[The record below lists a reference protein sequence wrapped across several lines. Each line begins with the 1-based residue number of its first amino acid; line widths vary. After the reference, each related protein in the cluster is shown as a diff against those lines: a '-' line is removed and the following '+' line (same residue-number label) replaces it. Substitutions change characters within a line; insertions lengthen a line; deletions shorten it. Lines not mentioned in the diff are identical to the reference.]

1 MGFELT
7 LAVLVVVFRGF
18 GVGRSAGM
26 EALRRQ
32 IRALQLLSEGSGSRP
47 DVQKSTA
54 DTLLE
59 SESNS
64 GLLWPTSEARSGC
77 INKDFLPQ
85 QFLTD
90 LVSGE
95 PLNDGHRA
103 TAVRTNP

>member
-47 DVQKSTA
+47 DVRKSTA

-64 GLLWPTSEARSGC
+64 GLLWPTV
-77 INKDFLPQ
+77 KHDQ
-85 QFLTD
+85 D
-90 LVSGE
+90 VSTGIVC
-95 PLNDGHRA
+95 LSSSSRIW
-103 TAVRTNP
+103 